1 VIEARELG
9 ARAGTFEL
17 TDVSF
22 ALPAGA
28 WGIILGPA
36 GAGKTTLLETIAGV
50 RRASAGSVI
59 LRGLDVSAQPPERRG
74 TGIVYQHGYLFPHL
88 SVEENV
94 RYGARDVA
102 YAGAVADRFGAS
114 TLYGRPVA
122 TLSGGERQIVAL
134 ARALAPRPDILLL
147 DEPFAALDPR
157 RRTRIRR
164 ELHAMQRELGDG
176 LTVLQVTHDFAEAG
190 TLGDLAILIEGGR
203 LVQAAPPQELFRRPA
218 TPAAAEFLGAEN
230 VYAGVSHPL
239 EHGGEFSLDTLRFET
254 GKGEGGGGMSLIA
267 VGEYEGDPRYAVIRA
282 EDVVL
287 ARTRPGPSS
296 ARNVLDGVVVEVAK
310 DGALARVTVDVGGV
324 PLVAA
329 LTSGAADELR
339 LAPGVAVVATIKAMA
354 VHLC

>member
-1 VIEARELG
+1 VIELRGLG
-9 ARAGTFEL
+9 ARAGSFAL
-17 TDVSF
+17 TGVSF
-22 ALPAGA
+22 MLPAGA
-28 WGIILGPA
+28 WGIVLGPA

-50 RRASAGSVI
+50 RRASAGSVV
-59 LRGLDVSAQPPERRG
+59 LRGVDVTAEPPERRR

-94 RYGARDVA
+94 CYGTSDVSHART
-102 YAGAVADRFGAS
+102 VADRLGA
-114 TLYGRPVA
+114 TALYDRPVG

-157 RRTRIRR
+157 RRTRLRR
-164 ELHAMQRELGDG
+164 ELHAMQRELGTG

-190 TLGDLAILIEGGR
+190 TLGDVAILIEGGR

-218 TPAAAEFLGAEN
+218 TAAAAEFLGAEN
-230 VYAGVSHPL
+230 VYAGVSYPL
-239 EHGGEFSLDTLRFET
+239 DHGGEYSLDTLRFET
-254 GKGEGGGGMSLIA
+254 GAMSLIA
-267 VGEYEGDPRYAVIRA
+267 VGEYAGDPRHAVIRA

-287 ARTRPGPSS
+287 ARSRPGPSS
-296 ARNVLDGVVVEVAK
+296 VRNVLDGVVQEVAK
-310 DGALARVTVDVGGV
+310 DGALARVTVDVAGV

-329 LTSGAADELR
+329 LTSSAADELG
-339 LAPGVAVVATIKAMA
+339 LAPGVAVVASIKAMA

>member
-9 ARAGTFEL
+9 SRAGDFVL
-17 TDVSF
+17 YGVSF
-22 ALPAGA
+22 ILPRGA
-28 WGIILGPA
+28 WGIVLGPA

-50 RRASAGSVI
+50 RHATAGRVL
-59 LRGLDVSAQPPERRG
+59 LRGADVSMEPPERRG
-74 TGIVYQHGYLFPHL
+74 VGIVYQHGYLFPHL

-94 RYGARDVA
+94 CYGAGDVA
-102 YAGAVADRFGAS
+102 HARAVTERLGAAGLRD
-114 TLYGRPVA
+114 RPVNS
-122 TLSGGERQIVAL
+122 LSGGERQIVAL

-157 RRTRIRR
+157 RRTRVRR
-164 ELHAMQRELGDG
+164 ELHAMQRELG

-203 LVQAAPPQELFRRPA
+203 LVQAAPPAQLFRQPA

-230 VYAGVSHPL
+230 VYAGVAERIAPATPD
-239 EHGGEFSLDTLRFET
+239 GMGTVRFET
-254 GKGEGGGGMSLIA
+254 ASLSLIA
-267 VGEYEGDPRYAVIRA
+267 VGEYGGGPAHAVIRG

-296 ARNVLDGVVVEVAK
+296 ARNVLEGVVVEVATE
-310 DGALARVTVDVGGV
+310 GSLARVTVDVHGV

-329 LTSGAADELR
+329 LTTSAVEELQLAA
-339 LAPGVAVVATIKAMA
+339 GVAVVASVKATA

>member
-1 VIEARELG
+1 MIEVRGLG
-9 ARAGTFEL
+9 ARAGSFEL
-17 TDVSF
+17 AGVSF
-22 ALPAGA
+22 VLPAGA
-28 WGIILGPA
+28 WGIVLGPA

-50 RRASAGSVI
+50 RRASAGAVV
-59 LRGLDVSAQPPERRG
+59 LRGVDVTAEPPERRG

-94 RYGARDVA
+94 CYGASDVA
-102 YAGAVADRFGAS
+102 HASTVADRLGA
-114 TLYGRPVA
+114 TALYDRPVG

-157 RRTRIRR
+157 RRTRLRR
-164 ELHAMQRELGDG
+164 ELHAMQRELGTG

-190 TLGDLAILIEGGR
+190 TLGDVAILIEDGR

-218 TPAAAEFLGAEN
+218 TAAAAEFLGAEN
-230 VYAGVSHPL
+230 VYAGVSYPL
-239 EHGGEFSLDTLRFET
+239 DHGGEYSLDTLRFET
-254 GKGEGGGGMSLIA
+254 GAMSLIA
-267 VGEYEGDPRYAVIRA
+267 VGEYAGDPHHAVIRA

-287 ARTRPGPSS
+287 ARSRPGPSS
-296 ARNVLDGVVVEVAK
+296 VRNVLDGVVQEVAK
-310 DGALARVTVDVGGV
+310 DGALARVTVDVAGV

-329 LTSGAADELR
+329 LTSSAADELG
-339 LAPGVAVVATIKAMA
+339 LAPGVAVVASIKAMA